1 MANLKEIQRFIK
13 EMSKTDVHKIDIKT
27 DDLELFIQLKPDA
40 VEQNIP
46 TFVHQSPQT
55 LQSPNIQTVSDEAN
69 TETTTDVADENK
81 IYIKSPIVGTFYKKP
96 SPGKPTFVNVGDE
109 ISVGQT
115 VCIIEA
121 MKLFNE
127 IESEVSG
134 KIVEVLVEDG
144 TPVEYDQPL
153 FLLK

>member
-13 EMSKTDVHKIDIKT
+13 EISRTDVHKIDIKT
-27 DDLELFIQLKPDA
+27 EDLELFIQLKPDA
-40 VEQNIP
+40 VEQNLP

-55 LQSPNIQTVSDEAN
+55 VQSPAIQPTNIEASV
-69 TETTTDVADENK
+69 ETTVATEANK
-81 IYIKSPIVGTFYKKP
+81 IYIKSPMVGTFYKKP
-96 SPGKPTFVNVGDE
+96 APDKPNFVNVGDE
-109 ISVGQT
+109 ISEGQT

-144 TPVEYDQPL
+144 TPVEFDQPL